1 MQFQVPQFIETEDKV
16 VGPFSLRQFLYI
28 GVGGLISA
36 VFYFFVQTWLFIIAA
51 IIIMGAAA
59 AIAFVKVNGQPFIKI
74 LTSALDF
81 YWKPQ
86 SYMWKPETA
95 TAPAAQRP
103 AQASGGI
110 SLEAIASGIALH
122 KSWENLQTGTPAVAN
137 RTSAAELIEKRM
149 NERYQITEKV
159 TGDRQAMKRVDYR

>member
-36 VFYFFVQTWLFIIAA
+36 VFYFFVQTWLFLIVAF
-51 IIIMGAAA
+51 IIMGGAA

-74 LTSALDF
+74 LTSALNF

-86 SYMWKPETA
+86 AYVWKPEI
-95 TAPAAQRP
+95 APATAQRP
-103 AQASGGI
+103 APSSGV

-122 KSWENLQTGTPAVAN
+122 KSWENLQTGTPAAN
-137 RTSAAELIEKRM
+137 KTSAAELIEKKM
-149 NERYQITEKV
+149 NQRYQIFEKV
-159 TGDRQAMKRVDYR
+159 AGDREAAKRVDYR

>member
-51 IIIMGAAA
+51 LIIMGAAA

-74 LTSALDF
+74 LTAALDF

-86 SYMWKPETA
+86 SYMWKPETV
-95 TAPAAQRP
+95 APAARQL
-103 AQASGGI
+103 AQPSGI

-122 KSWENLQTGTPAVAN
+122 KSWENLQTGTPAPN
-137 RTSAAELIEKRM
+137 KTSAREFVEKRM
-149 NERYQITEKV
+149 NERYQILEKV
-159 TGDRQAMKRVDYR
+159 SGDREAAKRVDYR